1 MLFIHNDCFGAS
13 CRVLQISAIEMSA
26 LSRIQWNLIAVGLC
40 QQNKCVETW
49 LFKITIRAC
58 WEQSHISAIKL
69 ENKRKLPET
78 SLGGRHYLLHPTMSQ
93 AWVSRWTVGRSCLEE
108 KKKKSTPH
116 ENAHKY
122 NKSYHVKQVFFSPFA
137 WYLREGGV
145 FSLLLLHDVDIFR
158 L

>member
-1 MLFIHNDCFGAS
+1 MFNTNSTTNYSVSSRFVFFFSFHSTSGFRLIGTVFFSLSAVLFIHNDCFGAS

-58 WEQSHISAIKL
+58 WEQSHIGTIKL

-93 AWVSRWTVGRSCLEE
+93 AWVSR
-108 KKKKSTPH
+108 
-116 ENAHKY
+116 
-122 NKSYHVKQVFFSPFA
+122 
-137 WYLREGGV
+137 
-145 FSLLLLHDVDIFR
+145 
-158 L
+158 